1 MPDAP
6 DILQRIA
13 SAAREPLARR
23 KAACP
28 EAELRRRIK
37 DRAPAK
43 SLFASLKSGEGRR
56 IIAELKKAS
65 PSKGIIRPDFRF
77 EAFAKEYIDAG
88 AAAISV
94 LTEENFF
101 LGSLAY
107 LEKVASLAAGTP
119 VPVLRKDFLFDPYHV
134 IEARAAGADA
144 VLLIAALI
152 SSDGLFS
159 DLLALA
165 HELGMDALCEAHTAE
180 ETDRL
185 LHLGAR
191 IVGVNSRDLRTFH
204 TDIRQTGQLLELIPE
219 TCASVAESGIRTAE
233 DFATLPADAYLIG
246 ETLMRAEHPGD
257 KLAELRKGA
266 KPCTR

>member
-6 DILQRIA
+6 NILQTIA

-23 KAACP
+23 KAAVP
-28 EAELRRRIK
+28 EAELRRRVK
-37 DRAPAK
+37 ERPPAK
-43 SLFASLKSGEGRR
+43 SLFSSLKSKEGRR

-65 PSKGIIRPDFRF
+65 PSKGVIRPDFRL
-77 EAFAKEYIDAG
+77 EAFAQEYIDAG

-107 LEKVASLAAGTP
+107 LEKVASLAAGTG
-119 VPVLRKDFLFDPYHV
+119 VPVLRKDFLLDPYQV

-144 VLLIAALI
+144 ILLIAALLP
-152 SSDGLFS
+152 SDGLFS

-185 LHLGAR
+185 LRLNAR

-204 TDIRQTGQLLELIPE
+204 TDISRTGELLRRIPSS
-219 TCASVAESGIRTAE
+219 CVSVAESGIREAA
-233 DFATLPADAYLIG
+233 DFDGLPADAFLIG
-246 ETLMRAEHPGD
+246 ELLMRTEHPGE
-257 KLAELRKGA
+257 KLRELRGGRSCA
-266 KPCTR
+266 R